1 MASKRFILKRLLLLV
16 PVLFGVATFV
26 FVILHLASGDPAR
39 VILGQRAPNSRSS
52 NSARS
57 SG

>member
-39 VILGQRAPNSRSS
+39 SSWGSAPPNSRSS